1 MKHFRDDSRP
11 REMVNYFVSI
21 SYLLILNSSIQR
33 LVKIPS
39 WASDPKKI
47 VILSVNFIVIRV
59 TWGQSRGGN
68 SQTY

>member
-47 VILSVNFIVIRV
+47 VILSVYFIVIRV